1 MLGRWRPVSDVAHE
15 SHESRDPSIAVSGS
29 EVSGSELDASS
40 DAAQLTDSIEP
51 QPSEITP
58 ESWPEPLPDPVTF
71 EGAIALTQDWLDRLE
86 RGELSD
92 RQFAAAVAPLVA
104 TIAGARGFFVAYL
117 TGDGSAAD
125 RPSTDL
131 VAGLAQSPDT
141 VLELMIKNLAMSA
154 AMEVTHDRAG
164 DAAMAERSRQTNQRS
179 ARMLQRLAQS
189 ALGPQPVRDYL
200 SQLHQAATEQAGP
213 LAEFLDKWGYDPEQ
227 RAAIVRAIVRVGL

>member
-1 MLGRWRPVSDVAHE
+1 MSNGAHE
-15 SHESRDPSIAVSGS
+15 SIA
-29 EVSGSELDASS
+29 
-40 DAAQLTDSIEP
+40 QP
-51 QPSEITP
+51 QPALNA
-58 ESWPEPLPDPVTF
+58 ESWPEPLPQPVTF

-92 RQFAAAVAPLVA
+92 QQFAAAVAPLVA

-164 DAAMAERSRQTNQRS
+164 DATMAERSRQTNQRS

-189 ALGPQPVRDYL
+189 NLGPQPVRDYL
-200 SQLHQAATEQAGP
+200 SQLHQAATEQTGP
-213 LAEFLDKWGYDPEQ
+213 LADFLDKWGYDPEQ